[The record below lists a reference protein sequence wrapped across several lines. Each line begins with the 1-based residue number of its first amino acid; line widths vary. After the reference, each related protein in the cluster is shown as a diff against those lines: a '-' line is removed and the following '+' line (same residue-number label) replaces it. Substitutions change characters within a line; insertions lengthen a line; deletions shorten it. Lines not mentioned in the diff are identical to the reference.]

1 MKKLLMR
8 ILSLKIG
15 LGKNF
20 PDTSNHSLYR
30 TLFRRDCYP
39 EGNFRENQQLNG
51 SIGLSPLYLLRTIDL
66 HVKTVET
73 FHQSFQ

>member
-1 MKKLLMR
+1 MR

-20 PDTSNHSLYR
+20 PDTSNHSLYL

-51 SIGLSPLYLLRTIDL
+51 SIGLSPLYLLHTIDL

>member
-30 TLFRRDCYP
+30 TLFCRDRYP

-51 SIGLSPLYLLRTIDL
+51 SIGLSPLYLLHTIDL

>member
-1 MKKLLMR
+1 MR

-15 LGKNF
+15 LGKAF

-30 TLFRRDCYP
+30 TLFCRDRYS

-51 SIGLSPLYLLRTIDL
+51 SIGLSPLYLLHTIDL

>member
-1 MKKLLMR
+1 MKLLLMR

-15 LGKNF
+15 LGENL

-30 TLFRRDCYP
+30 TLLRRDCYP

-51 SIGLSPLYLLRTIDL
+51 SIGLSPLYLLHTIDL
-66 HVKTVET
+66 HVRTVET

>member
-1 MKKLLMR
+1 MR

-15 LGKNF
+15 LEENP

-30 TLFRRDCYP
+30 TLFRRDRYP

-51 SIGLSPLYLLRTIDL
+51 SIGLSPLYLLHTIDL

>member
-51 SIGLSPLYLLRTIDL
+51 SIGLSPLYLLHTIDL

>member
-1 MKKLLMR
+1 MMKSLMR

-15 LGKNF
+15 LGKAF

-30 TLFRRDCYP
+30 TLFCRDRS

-51 SIGLSPLYLLRTIDL
+51 SIGLSPLYLLHTIDL

>member
-1 MKKLLMR
+1 MEKSLMR

-15 LGKNF
+15 LGKAF

-30 TLFRRDCYP
+30 TLFCRDRYP

>member
-15 LGKNF
+15 LGKIF

>member
-1 MKKLLMR
+1 MR

-15 LGKNF
+15 LGKAF

-30 TLFRRDCYP
+30 TLFCRDRYP
-39 EGNFRENQQLNG
+39 EGNFRENQQLNV
-51 SIGLSPLYLLRTIDL
+51 SIGLSPLYLLHTIDL

>member
-1 MKKLLMR
+1 MR

-15 LGKNF
+15 LGKAF

-30 TLFRRDCYP
+30 TLFCRDRYH

-51 SIGLSPLYLLRTIDL
+51 SIVLSPLYLLHTIDL

>member
-1 MKKLLMR
+1 MR

-15 LGKNF
+15 LGENL
-20 PDTSNHSLYR
+20 PDTSNHSLYH
-30 TLFRRDCYP
+30 TLLRRDCYP

-51 SIGLSPLYLLRTIDL
+51 SIGLSPLYLRHTIDL
-66 HVKTVET
+66 HVRTVKT

>member
-1 MKKLLMR
+1 MR

-15 LGKNF
+15 LGKAF

-30 TLFRRDCYP
+30 TLFCRDRYP

-51 SIGLSPLYLLRTIDL
+51 SIGLSPLYLLHTIDL
-66 HVKTVET
+66 HVRTVKN

>member
-1 MKKLLMR
+1 MR

-15 LGKNF
+15 LGKAF

-30 TLFRRDCYP
+30 TLFCRDRYP

-51 SIGLSPLYLLRTIDL
+51 SIGLSPLYLLHTIDL

-73 FHQSFQ
+73 FHRSFQ

>member
-73 FHQSFQ
+73 FHQSF

>member
-1 MKKLLMR
+1 MEKSLMR

-15 LGKNF
+15 LGKAF

-30 TLFRRDCYP
+30 TLFCRDRYP

-51 SIGLSPLYLLRTIDL
+51 SIGLSPLYLLHTIDL

>member
-1 MKKLLMR
+1 MR

-15 LGKNF
+15 LGRDF

-30 TLFRRDCYP
+30 TLFGRGCYP

>member
-1 MKKLLMR
+1 MMKSLMR

-15 LGKNF
+15 LGKAF

-30 TLFRRDCYP
+30 TLFCRDRYP

-51 SIGLSPLYLLRTIDL
+51 SIGLSPLYLLHTIDL

>member
-1 MKKLLMR
+1 MKKSLMR

-15 LGKNF
+15 LGKAF

-30 TLFRRDCYP
+30 TLFCRDRYP

-51 SIGLSPLYLLRTIDL
+51 SIGLSPLYLLHTIDL

>member
-1 MKKLLMR
+1 MR

-15 LGKNF
+15 LGKAF

-30 TLFRRDCYP
+30 TLFCRDRYP

-51 SIGLSPLYLLRTIDL
+51 SIGLSPLYLLHTIDL
-66 HVKTVET
+66 HVKTGET